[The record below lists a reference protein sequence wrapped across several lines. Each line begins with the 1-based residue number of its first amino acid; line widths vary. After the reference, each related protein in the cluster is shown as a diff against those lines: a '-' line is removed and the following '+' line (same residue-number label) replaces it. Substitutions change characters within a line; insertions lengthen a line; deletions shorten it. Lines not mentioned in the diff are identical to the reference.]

1 MKAIRRLAVREENT
15 TVARVQL
22 HNMRQD
28 RDEPIRSFC
37 ARLRGQAGVCKFVIK
52 CTNCDANV
60 NYTDNILCDV
70 LTRGLADGEIQLDL
84 MADKKQD
91 KTLEEVTQFVERK
104 EGGERSAG
112 QLLQTQG
119 AEAIRSQYRR
129 TKNNELINRPINT
142 VQQSNGDKSDL
153 CSYCGK
159 CGHGKNAPPKI
170 RKNECSA
177 YGQTCNHCGR
187 QNHFKSVCRSIYR
200 PKQQR
205 PIPPNGTHTT
215 EAAVFDALCSTSG
228 TNQQHGKSQIGT
240 ISLDHHLYNN
250 LNDHWNKKTSQ
261 PQPFMTLTA
270 TIHPDD
276 YRALGFNP
284 ITKQPKSTTLSA
296 MADTGCQSCLTSLNA
311 IHRLD
316 LHEDDLIPVTMRMH
330 AVNNNGIKIIGA
342 AIVRFSGK
350 SKSNQMLETRQIVY
364 VTRDSDKLFLSREAC
379 AALGIISKSFP
390 TVGETTPAPTEPGLA
405 SATADSS
412 PQEPPPNL
420 PDSSATS
427 LCNCPRHQLPPPK
440 PTQLPSSDAQP
451 NREHLQ
457 QWLLDYYK
465 SSSFNTCEHQPLPL
479 MKSKPMRLMVDPNAK
494 PVAKHTPVPIPIHWQ
509 TDVKAGLDQ
518 DVALGVIEPVP
529 VGEPVTWCHRMV
541 VCAKKN
547 GKPRRTV
554 DLQALNSHAT
564 RETHHTQS
572 PFHQARSIPANKKK
586 TVFDCWNGYHSI
598 PLHEDDRHLTTFI
611 TPWGR

>member
-1 MKAIRRLAVREENT
+1 
-15 TVARVQL
+15 
-22 HNMRQD
+22 
-28 RDEPIRSFC
+28 
-37 ARLRGQAGVCKFVIK
+37 
-52 CTNCDANV
+52 
-60 NYTDNILCDV
+60 
-70 LTRGLADGEIQLDL
+70 
-84 MADKKQD
+84 
-91 KTLEEVTQFVERK
+91 
-104 EGGERSAG
+104 
-112 QLLQTQG
+112 
-119 AEAIRSQYRR
+119 
-129 TKNNELINRPINT
+129 
-142 VQQSNGDKSDL
+142 
-153 CSYCGK
+153 
-159 CGHGKNAPPKI
+159 
-170 RKNECSA
+170 
-177 YGQTCNHCGR
+177 
-187 QNHFKSVCRSIYR
+187 
-200 PKQQR
+200 
-205 PIPPNGTHTT
+205 
-215 EAAVFDALCSTSG
+215 
-228 TNQQHGKSQIGT
+228 
-240 ISLDHHLYNN
+240 
-250 LNDHWNKKTSQ
+250 
-261 PQPFMTLTA
+261 MTLTA

-311 IHRLD
+311 IHRLG

-586 TVFDCWNGYHSI
+586 TGYIASGDGYSRRFDEIASHIPDKTKCIDDTSLWADDLTASFHQAVEWLDLCGHNGIILNPAKFKFGEDTVEFAGFEITNNSVRPCKKYLDAIQNFPKPSNITDVRSWFGLVNQVSYAFSATERMLPFRDLLKTGSTFYWDNELDNLFEESKSI
-598 PLHEDDRHLTTFI
+598 IISEIEEGVRIFDKSKPTCLATDWSKDGIGFWLFQKHCHCNST
-611 TPWGR
+611 

>member
-1 MKAIRRLAVREENT
+1 
-15 TVARVQL
+15 
-22 HNMRQD
+22 
-28 RDEPIRSFC
+28 
-37 ARLRGQAGVCKFVIK
+37 
-52 CTNCDANV
+52 
-60 NYTDNILCDV
+60 
-70 LTRGLADGEIQLDL
+70 
-84 MADKKQD
+84 
-91 KTLEEVTQFVERK
+91 
-104 EGGERSAG
+104 
-112 QLLQTQG
+112 
-119 AEAIRSQYRR
+119 
-129 TKNNELINRPINT
+129 
-142 VQQSNGDKSDL
+142 
-153 CSYCGK
+153 
-159 CGHGKNAPPKI
+159 
-170 RKNECSA
+170 
-177 YGQTCNHCGR
+177 
-187 QNHFKSVCRSIYR
+187 
-200 PKQQR
+200 
-205 PIPPNGTHTT
+205 
-215 EAAVFDALCSTSG
+215 
-228 TNQQHGKSQIGT
+228 
-240 ISLDHHLYNN
+240 
-250 LNDHWNKKTSQ
+250 
-261 PQPFMTLTA
+261 
-270 TIHPDD
+270 
-276 YRALGFNP
+276 
-284 ITKQPKSTTLSA
+284 
-296 MADTGCQSCLTSLNA
+296 
-311 IHRLD
+311 
-316 LHEDDLIPVTMRMH
+316 MRMH

-427 LCNCPRHQLPPPK
+427 PCNCPRHQLPPPK

-494 PVAKHTPVPIPIHWQ
+494 PVAKHTPVPIPIYWQ

-611 TPWGR
+611 TPWGRYRYKTAPQGYIASGDGYSRRFDEIASHIPDKTKCIDDTLL